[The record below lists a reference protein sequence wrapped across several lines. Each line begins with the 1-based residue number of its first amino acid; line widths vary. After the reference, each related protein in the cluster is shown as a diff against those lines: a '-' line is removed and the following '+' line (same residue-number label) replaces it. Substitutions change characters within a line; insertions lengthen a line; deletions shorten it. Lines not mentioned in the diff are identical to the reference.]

1 MIVHVVMIQPR
12 PDLEAGALAA
22 VLADLRAAAKEIPSV
37 RRLRIGR
44 RVKHGRPGY
53 ETAMTRD
60 FAYLALIEFDDER
73 GLADYLEHPSHAAL
87 SRHFATIGEQ
97 ALAYDYEVAEA
108 SDTPAW

>member
-12 PDLEAGALAA
+12 ADLQSGALATA
-22 VLADLRAAAKEIPSV
+22 VADLRAAAKEIPSV

-44 RVKHGRPGY
+44 RVRHGRPGY
-53 ETAMTRD
+53 EASMSRD

-73 GLADYLEHPSHAAL
+73 GLAEYLEHPSHAVL

-108 SDTPAW
+108 SDTPAS